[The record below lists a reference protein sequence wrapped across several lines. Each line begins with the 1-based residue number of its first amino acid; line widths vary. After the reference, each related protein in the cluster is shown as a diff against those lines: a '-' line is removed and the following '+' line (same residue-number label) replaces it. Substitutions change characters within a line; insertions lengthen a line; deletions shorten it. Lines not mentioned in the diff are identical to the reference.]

1 MERSD
6 MDKNFEIKP
15 VEEIKD
21 IERRPEYK
29 KLNFTSAHKMQLSAL
44 YQQLPTAIAAGTL
57 NNAYVL
63 SMPEGL
69 SSTCHL
75 MEYKSGG
82 FGTPIQDANGKIVGH
97 GSIHELSAQA
107 AVLGI
112 FSVMSVASG
121 QYFLSKINSELK
133 MINQKID
140 KILEFL
146 YGNKK
151 AELMAEVSFVKYA
164 YQNYSSIME
173 HEHQKAATIASLQ
186 DAKKVA
192 MKDIEFYMSD
202 LDNKVTSKSGSD
214 ISALSEKAFQIKES
228 LEFSMQLYGMSS
240 LLEVYYSQNFDPEYL
255 KYVENDISIYM
266 DKCEKRMLNNFS
278 ALKVLIDHA
287 KGSLFKKLD
296 KSDIEKKVEKFIE
309 SMTQGEESNISK
321 SLKASLNALTQKS
334 EYYFTIDGSVF
345 LKNDD

>member
-1 MERSD
+1 

-69 SSTCHL
+69 ASTCHL
-75 MEYKSGG
+75 MAYKNGG
-82 FGTPIQDANGKIVGH
+82 FGTPIQDANGKIVSH
-97 GSIHELSAQA
+97 ASLHELSAQA

-121 QYFLSKINSELK
+121 QYFLTEINSELK
-133 MINQKID
+133 KINQKID

-146 YGNKK
+146 YGDKK

-164 YQNYSSIME
+164 YQNYSSIMNNE
-173 HEHQKAATIASLQ
+173 YQRTATLASLQ
-186 DAKKVA
+186 GAKKVA
-192 MKDIEFYMSD
+192 MKDIEFYIGD
-202 LDNKVTSKSGSD
+202 LDSTIASKSGSD
-214 ISALSEKAFQIKES
+214 IGALVEKAFRIKES
-228 LEFSMQLYGMSS
+228 LEFAMQLYGMSS
-240 LLEVYYSQNFDPEYL
+240 LLEVYYSQNFDSEYL

-266 DKCEKRMLNNFS
+266 DKCEKRMLNNFAS
-278 ALKVLIDHA
+278 LKVFIEGF
-287 KGSLFKKLD
+287 KGLPFKKFD
-296 KSDIEKKVEKFIE
+296 KSAIEKQIGQFVE
-309 SMTQGEESNISK
+309 SLTQGEESEIRK
-321 SLKASLNALTQKS
+321 SLKNSLNAATQEL
-334 EYYFTIDGSVF
+334 EYYLTPDGSVY
-345 LKNDD
+345 LKNTD